1 MTDLFGG
8 ELRTEAD
15 DLLDVLWLTPG
26 WPKNEK
32 RDREFCM
39 ELMRQFPDKD
49 LADELGQW
57 RVWLLDKGDEEMM
70 KGNVRARVRNWCSGR
85 FVQQRRG
92 APRSGPGPRAGRT
105 STSARP
111 ASAFQGAPSGL
122 QRW

>member
-26 WPKNEK
+26 WPKDEK
-32 RDREFCM
+32 RDREFCA
-39 ELMRQFPDKD
+39 ELIRQFPDKD

-57 RVWLLDKGDEEMM
+57 RVWLLDKGNEEMM
-70 KGNVRARVRNWCSGR
+70 KGNVRSRVRNWCSGR
-85 FVQQRRG
+85 FVQQGPG
-92 APRSGPGPRAGRT
+92 APRGGSRSRSGRT

-122 QRW
+122 NRW